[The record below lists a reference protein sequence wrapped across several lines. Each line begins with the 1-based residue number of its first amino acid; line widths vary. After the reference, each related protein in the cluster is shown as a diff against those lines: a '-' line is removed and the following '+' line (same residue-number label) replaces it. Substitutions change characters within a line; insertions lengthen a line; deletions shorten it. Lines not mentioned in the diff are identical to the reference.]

1 LIVLCS
7 VCFVPRNDDISYK
20 LNVFKQLLSRFILI
34 FRLKKKEQNP
44 KATHPLIFRE
54 ILSVTMILFAIIDIL
69 GAIPVIIQVRQRV
82 GHIES
87 EKASIA
93 VLVLMIVF
101 LFVGDELLGII
112 GLDISSFAIAG
123 SLVIFIIAMEMIL
136 GVDFFKEEIPTSA
149 SIVPLAFPLIAGAG
163 TMTTLLSLKSQY
175 QTQNI
180 IVGIV
185 INTLFVYLVLKNVKW
200 IEKLLGP
207 VGLAILRKSFGIIL
221 LAIAIKLFRSN
232 THL

>member
-1 LIVLCS
+1 M
-7 VCFVPRNDDISYK
+7 YT
-20 LNVFKQLLSRFILI
+20 LNF
-34 FRLKKKEQNP
+34 N
-44 KATHPLIFRE
+44 E

-69 GAIPVIIQVRQRV
+69 GAIPVIIELRQRA
-82 GHIES
+82 GHIQS

-93 VLVLMIVF
+93 VLILMVAF
-101 LFVGDELLGII
+101 LFAGKGLLDII
-112 GLDISSFAIAG
+112 GLDVSSFAIAG
-123 SLVIFIIAMEMIL
+123 SLVIFIIAMEMVL
-136 GVDFFKEEIPTSA
+136 GVKFFKEEMPETV

-185 INTLFVYLVLKNVKW
+185 LNTLFVYLVLKNVGWLERLFGKTG
-200 IEKLLGP
+200 IS
-207 VGLAILRKSFGIIL
+207 ILRKAFGIIL

>member
-1 LIVLCS
+1 MPHFI
-7 VCFVPRNDDISYK
+7 
-20 LNVFKQLLSRFILI
+20 FK
-34 FRLKKKEQNP
+34 
-44 KATHPLIFRE
+44 E

-69 GAIPVIIQVRQRV
+69 GAIPVIIQLRQKA

-93 VLVLMIVF
+93 VLVLMISF
-101 LFVGDELLGII
+101 LFVGEELLSVI

-123 SLVIFIIAMEMIL
+123 SIVIFIIALEMVL
-136 GVDFFKEEIPTSA
+136 GADFFKEEAPEA
-149 SIVPLAFPLIAGAG
+149 VSIVPLAFPLIAGAG

-180 IVGIV
+180 IVGI
-185 INTLFVYLVLKNVKW
+185 ILNTIFVYMVLKNVQRL
-200 IEKLLGP
+200 EKLLGKT
-207 VGLAILRKSFGIIL
+207 GLHILRKAFGVIL

-232 THL
+232 SGL

>member
-1 LIVLCS
+1 M
-7 VCFVPRNDDISYK
+7 FTFDP
-20 LNVFKQLLSRFILI
+20 KQ
-34 FRLKKKEQNP
+34 
-44 KATHPLIFRE
+44 

-69 GAIPVIIQVRQRV
+69 GTVPIIVDLRRRV

-87 EKASIA
+87 EKASVA
-93 VLVLMIVF
+93 VLVLMIMF
-101 LFVGDELLGII
+101 LFVGEQLLNII
-112 GLDISSFAIAG
+112 GLDIPSFAIAG

-136 GVDFFKEEIPTSA
+136 GIRFFKEEVSNTA

-175 QTQNI
+175 ATQNI
-180 IVGIV
+180 IVGI
-185 INTLFVYLVLKNVKW
+185 ILNTMFVYLVLKNVKYL
-200 IEKLLGP
+200 EKLFGEN
-207 VGLAILRKSFGIIL
+207 GIGILRKAFGVIL

>member
-1 LIVLCS
+1 MLNT
-7 VCFVPRNDDISYK
+7 FDPR
-20 LNVFKQLLSRFILI
+20 Q
-34 FRLKKKEQNP
+34 
-44 KATHPLIFRE
+44 

-69 GAIPVIIQVRQRV
+69 GTIPIIIDLRQRA

-87 EKASIA
+87 EKASFT

-101 LFVGDELLGII
+101 LFVGEELLKVI

-136 GVDFFKEEIPTSA
+136 GIKFFKEDDIPSTV

-175 QTQNI
+175 ATANI

-185 INTLFVYLVLKNVKW
+185 LNTIIVYVVLKNVKLL
-200 IEKLLGP
+200 EQLLGKT
-207 VGLAILRKSFGIIL
+207 GLGVLRKAFGVIL

-232 THL
+232 SGL

>member
-1 LIVLCS
+1 MPHFI
-7 VCFVPRNDDISYK
+7 
-20 LNVFKQLLSRFILI
+20 FK
-34 FRLKKKEQNP
+34 
-44 KATHPLIFRE
+44 E

-69 GAIPVIIQVRQRV
+69 GAIPVIIQLRQRA

-87 EKASIA
+87 EKASVA
-93 VLVLMIVF
+93 VLVLMVAF
-101 LFVGDELLGII
+101 LFVGDELLSII

-123 SLVIFIIAMEMIL
+123 SIVIFIIALEMVL
-136 GVDFFKEEIPTSA
+136 GVDFFKEEAPEA
-149 SIVPLAFPLIAGAG
+149 VSIVPLAFPLIAGAG

-185 INTLFVYLVLKNVKW
+185 LNTMFVYMVLKNVQW
-200 IEKLLGP
+200 LEKLFGKT
-207 VGLAILRKSFGIIL
+207 GLHILRKAFGVIL

-232 THL
+232 SGL